1 MTVIAICDDNLYIR
15 DTVSDIVKGYG
26 AENHLDFEF
35 IFFNNP
41 KEMMEYPGNFQ
52 ILFLDVE
59 MPEQDGF
66 EAAKEFRARGYELPI
81 IFITSHTE
89 RMQEAFEVNA
99 FRYICKPLEQEEII
113 QALEGALEVME
124 KRRKGLVI
132 KNELVP
138 YDSILYIES
147 IGDDSAVHL
156 KDGKLIVRTS
166 MKKWNS
172 ILPNQFFQC
181 HQSYIVNMA
190 TIKKIQKTDIKLI
203 NNETVPM
210 SVRKKAEAKERFFDY
225 ASKYAKYV

>member
-1 MTVIAICDDNLYIR
+1 MPIIAICDDNLCTR
-15 DTVSDIVKGYG
+15 DTVSEIIKGYG
-26 AENHLDFEF
+26 AEKHLDFELV
-35 IFFNNP
+35 FFNNP
-41 KEMMEYPGNFQ
+41 KEMMEHPWDFH

-66 EAAKEFRARGYELPI
+66 EAAKELRARGYELPI

-113 QALEGALEVME
+113 QALEGALEATE
-124 KRRKGLVI
+124 KRHKGLLI
-132 KNELVP
+132 KNEFVP

-166 MKKWNS
+166 MKKWS
-172 ILPNQFFQC
+172 IVLPGQFFKC

-190 TIKKIQKTDIKLI
+190 AIKKIQKTDIKLI
-203 NNETVPM
+203 NDETVPM

-225 ASKYAKYV
+225 VSKYAKHI